1 MGERPRARQD
11 AAATASRSGGGR
23 GAESRRGGE
32 SGSSGGAGRS
42 VAFAPGQKP
51 FATGNW
57 GCGCFGGDLQL
68 KALLQWMAASRAGRA
83 MIYYPFGDSRA
94 AGLEEVSARLL
105 AAKTTVGQLGKLL
118 FNAPEEALRDRGAFA
133 LVQAAVSA

>member
-1 MGERPRARQD
+1 MFACGFPPAL
-11 AAATASRSGGGR
+11 A
-23 GAESRRGGE
+23 
-32 SGSSGGAGRS
+32 GGACWGRPARDCGPLPLS
-42 VAFAPGQKP
+42 CFR
-51 FATGNW
+51 
-57 GCGCFGGDLQL
+57 GCGAFGGDLQL

-83 MIYYPFGDSRA
+83 MVYYPFGDSRA

-133 LVQAAVSA
+133 LVLAAVSA

>member
-1 MGERPRARQD
+1 MGERPRARQE

-23 GAESRRGGE
+23 GAESRRGGK
-32 SGSSGGAGRS
+32 SGSSSGAGRS
-42 VAFAPGQKP
+42 VALDTGQP

-83 MIYYPFGDSRA
+83 MVYYPFGDSRA

-118 FNAPEEALRDRGAFA
+118 FNAPEEVLRDRGAFA
-133 LVQAAVSA
+133 LVLAAVSA